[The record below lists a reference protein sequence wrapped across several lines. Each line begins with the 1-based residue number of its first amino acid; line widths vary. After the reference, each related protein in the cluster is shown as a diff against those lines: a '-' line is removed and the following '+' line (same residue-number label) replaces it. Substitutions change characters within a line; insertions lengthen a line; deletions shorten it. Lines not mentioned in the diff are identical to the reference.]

1 MTKRLP
7 VEPSPGPLEEYA
19 ARFDELFGAR
29 AQRQGFRRYLEGLL
43 LPAERNKTLTALA
56 STEPVSGAQ
65 HKGAQSLQW
74 FLSESGWDPDAVD
87 ERRLELLLE
96 GTKTAPNASGALV
109 IDETGDRKDGKK
121 TAHVGKQYL
130 GGIGKIDNGV
140 VSVSSLWADER
151 IYYPLEVEPYT
162 PAHHFKGAKADPA
175 FRTKPRIAFE
185 LVEAALERGIPF
197 RAVVADIFYGEHRG
211 FREALEK
218 GEVPYVLALGPSHAW
233 WHRVAEP
240 GSVEEVARAS
250 GWEGS
255 DEPGDWVRLERTFRD
270 GRTEEWWALEVE
282 RGPYG
287 PEKRKR
293 LVVATTDPANL
304 PGLTTWYLRTNIPAP
319 GSGRAEES
327 EIAPAG
333 VAEVVRLYGLRM
345 WVEQSYKQVKQA
357 LGWAQ
362 YQVRSDLA
370 IRRHWQLVMCAFSF
384 CWWSCADLLLET
396 GSPPAGVIQK
406 EQADA
411 PAAPAAPE
419 VAGRG
424 KKENPEGTSESLL
437 AVVAGGAEEG
447 EGVVGA
453 VGDAVALLEGV
464 LRQAPA
470 PKATGAAGVGILGQ
484 RALPLCPLTTN
495 HR

>member
-1 MTKRLP
+1 
-7 VEPSPGPLEEYA
+7 VA
-19 ARFDELFGAR
+19 
-29 AQRQGFRRYLEGLL
+29 
-43 LPAERNKTLTALA
+43 
-56 STEPVSGAQ
+56 GAQ
-65 HKGAQSLQW
+65 HKEAQSLQW
-74 FLSESGWDPDAVD
+74 FLSESGWDLDAVN
-87 ERRLELLLE
+87 ERRLEFLLE
-96 GTKTAPNASGALV
+96 DARTAPHGSGALV

-140 VSVSSLWADER
+140 VSVSSLWVDER
-151 IYYPLEVEPYT
+151 LYYPLTVEPYT
-162 PAHHFKGAKADPA
+162 PAHHFGGGKADPA
-175 FRTKPRIAFE
+175 FRTKPKIALE
-185 LVEAALERGIPF
+185 LVGAALEAGLPF

-233 WHRVAEP
+233 WHRVGEP

-250 GWEGS
+250 GWGGP
-255 DEPGDWVRLERTFRD
+255 DEPGEWVRLERTFRD
-270 GRTEEWWALEVE
+270 GRIEEWWALEAE

-287 PEKRKR
+287 PEKGKR
-293 LVVATTDPANL
+293 LVVATTDPAGL
-304 PGLTTWYLRTNIPAP
+304 PERTTWYLRTNIPAP
-319 GSGRAEES
+319 GSERVEES
-327 EIAPAG
+327 ETAPAG

-370 IRRHWQLVMCAFSF
+370 IRRHWQLVCCAFSF
-384 CWWSCADLLLET
+384 CWWACADHLRT
-396 GSPPAGVIQK
+396 GSPPGVVEK
-406 EQADA
+406 EETDLPGAS
-411 PAAPAAPE
+411 E

-424 KKENPEGTSESLL
+424 KKGGPQGEPVPGVL
-437 AVVAGGAEEG
+437 ADGAEEG

-453 VGDAVALLEGV
+453 VGDAATLLDGV

-470 PKATGAAGVGILGQ
+470 EGAKSVARSGVLG
-484 RALPLCPLTTN
+484 
-495 HR
+495 

>member
-7 VEPSPGPLEEYA
+7 VEPSPGPIEEYA
-19 ARFDELFGAR
+19 ARFDDLFRTR
-29 AQRQGFRRYLEGLL
+29 AQRHGFRRYLEGLL
-43 LPAERNKTLTALA
+43 LPTERNKTLTALA
-56 STEPVSGAQ
+56 NTEPVAGAQ

-74 FLSESGWDPDAVD
+74 FLSESGWDPDAVN
-87 ERRLELLLE
+87 ERRLELLFE
-96 GTKTAPNASGALV
+96 DPKAAPNASGALV

-162 PAHHFKGAKADPA
+162 PAHHFGGGKADPG
-175 FRTKPRIAFE
+175 FRTKPKIALE
-185 LVEAALERGIPF
+185 LVEAALETGLPF

-211 FREALEK
+211 FRETLERK
-218 GEVPYVLALGPSHAW
+218 EVPYVLALGPSHAW
-233 WHRVAEP
+233 WHRPAEP
-240 GSVEEVARAS
+240 GSVEEVALAS
-250 GWEGS
+250 PWSGP
-255 DEPGDWVRLERTFRD
+255 DEPGEWTRLERTFRD
-270 GRTEEWWALEVE
+270 GRTEEWWALEAE

-287 PEKRKR
+287 PEKPKR

-319 GSGRAEES
+319 GSERAEES
-327 EIAPAG
+327 GLQSAG

-345 WVEQSYKQVKQA
+345 WVEQSYKQVKQS

-362 YQVRSDLA
+362 YQVRSDSA
-370 IRRHWQLVMCAFSF
+370 ICRHWQLVCCAFSF
-384 CWWSCADLLLET
+384 CWWACADLLQT
-396 GSPPAGVIQK
+396 GSPPPGVVPK
-406 EQADA
+406 EEADT
-411 PAAPAAPE
+411 PAAPE
-419 VAGRG
+419 AAGRE
-424 KKENPEGTSESLL
+424 KKEVPEGPSGL
-437 AVVAGGAEEG
+437 AIVAGGAEDG

-453 VGDAVALLEGV
+453 VGDGVALLEGI

-470 PKATGAAGVGILGQ
+470 QKATSAA
-484 RALPLCPLTTN
+484 
-495 HR
+495 